1 MSIDSRGDEASSEGQ
16 REARSRDVTKALMPP
31 LTWLP
36 SFCQKTAGCG
46 FPFVSQGNV
55 TVRPWATI
63 WSLGLT
69 TNCGGAR
76 IWKERKCK
84 CQPSTTM
91 KKISKRKIWSSV
103 GDSELEQGSMS
114 LLTFMISINTKEK
127 KEHTLKREERSEV
140 ISRHTLNTMH

>member
-1 MSIDSRGDEASSEGQ
+1 MSIDSRGDEGSSEGQ
-16 REARSRDVTKALMPP
+16 REARSRDVTKAVMPP

-36 SFCQKTAGCG
+36 SFCQNTAGCG

-84 CQPSTTM
+84 YQPSTTM
-91 KKISKRKIWSSV
+91 KKISKRKSGPRWGIQSWSKV
-103 GDSELEQGSMS
+103 LCLY
-114 LLTFMISINTKEK
+114 LLSWISINTKEK

-140 ISRHTLNTMH
+140 ISRHTLNTMY